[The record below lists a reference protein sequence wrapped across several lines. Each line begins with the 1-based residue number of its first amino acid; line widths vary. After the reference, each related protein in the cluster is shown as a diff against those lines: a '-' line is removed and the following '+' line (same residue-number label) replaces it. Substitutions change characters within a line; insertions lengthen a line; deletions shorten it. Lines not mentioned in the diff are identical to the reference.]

1 MNGYLT
7 IKANMKEWKWTL
19 SVFFF
24 FLHPSTIKLSSDLMF
39 IQNLFL
45 VWLPNYR
52 NYINGRLMVDAMNEL
67 EQ

>member
-1 MNGYLT
+1 MEMDSKCL
-7 IKANMKEWKWTL
+7 
-19 SVFFF
+19 FF